1 MPQTSLSQKV
11 LGRKILFESQRKTI
25 SVHKR

>member
-11 LGRKILFESQRKTI
+11 LSRKISLESQRKTI
-25 SVHKR
+25 SVHER